1 MIDLGGLMGTL
12 DFALRNVLR
21 QRTRTLLTLA
31 ALALGVA
38 SLVLT
43 GGYVEDILIQLR
55 EATIH
60 SRLGHLQVYKT
71 GMYSSD
77 GQRPFDYLM
86 NDASA
91 VERAIAEVPGVAAR
105 GRRLSFFGLLNNGRG
120 DMPIIG
126 EGVEPEAESRIGT
139 AVTMLSG
146 RRLMPE
152 DRFAVVVG
160 EGLAHAMKLELGD
173 SVNLVLSTRD
183 GAMNTLEFSVVGK
196 FRSLSKEYDA
206 RAVQIPLAAAAEL
219 VDTPGVSAVVVLLDE
234 TEATERARA
243 ALAAKLPAAQFE
255 IKTWE
260 QLADFYNSTTALYQ
274 RQFAVLQL
282 IILLMVLLSVANTV
296 NMTLHERTS
305 EFGVMRALGRRSADI
320 FGLAVIETAVLGV
333 VGAALGVIVGIAMA
347 VLVSAIGIS
356 MPPPP
361 NFEAGFT
368 MAIRVVPSVVVVA
381 FLLGVAGAV
390 VASLMPAWKIARIP
404 VVEALREAI

>member
-1 MIDLGGLMGTL
+1 
-12 DFALRNVLR
+12 
-21 QRTRTLLTLA
+21 
-31 ALALGVA
+31 
-38 SLVLT
+38 
-43 GGYVEDILIQLR
+43 
-55 EATIH
+55 
-60 SRLGHLQVYKT
+60 
-71 GMYSSD
+71 MYASD

-86 NDASA
+86 EDAGV
-91 VERAIAEVPGVAAR
+91 VERAIAELPGVAVHA
-105 GRRLSFFGLLNNGRG
+105 RRLAFSGLLSNGRG
-120 DMPIIG
+120 ELPIIG

-146 RRLMPE
+146 RRLTDQ

-219 VDTPGVSAVVVLLDE
+219 VDTPGVSAVVLLLDD
-234 TEATERARA
+234 TEATERARVL
-243 ALAAKLPAAQFE
+243 LAAKLPPEQFE

-320 FGLAVIETAVLGV
+320 FRLAVIETAVLGV

-390 VASLMPAWKIARIP
+390 AASLLPAWKIARIP